1 MAKKNI
7 DMTQG
12 SLMRSLVAF
21 SVPLALSGLLQQLYS
36 WADSFIV
43 GNMEGESALAA
54 VGASGSVSRLI
65 TLIITG
71 FTAGLAVWAA
81 QQFGMGRRERL
92 REILAAF
99 APLCGAVSATA
110 ALVMGAGAMPMLRLF
125 DTPADIFSMSVAY
138 LRFYLIGT
146 PFMAVYNVY
155 AAVLRGMGDSRAPFL
170 AIVVSSAANVLL
182 DLLFVGVFG
191 WGAAGAALATSISQI
206 LMTVFVLG
214 YTVRKYPGL
223 SFDPRKIRPDAA
235 VLREGF
241 FFGLP
246 MALSSSIQSV
256 GSMLL
261 QGFQNS
267 FGTATVAAISTAYR
281 IDSVMLLPVM
291 NLGHGVSTAV
301 GQNIGGGHR
310 ARASRTL
317 WVGLGMIGAVSLVL
331 TAVVLC
337 FGGSLIALFGVSN
350 EAVDIGRRFFIALGS
365 FYPVFAAGTAVQS
378 YLKGLGDMKF
388 TSAVQIAVLAL
399 RLALSYAMKPH
410 FGNMSIAYAEAVC
423 WTVLL
428 LVWSLR
434 AFQLRQTSG
443 RNAGREQN

>member
-1 MAKKNI
+1 MAKRNI

-12 SLMRSLVAF
+12 SLMRNLVAF

-43 GNMEGESALAA
+43 GNIEGQGALAA
-54 VGASGSVSRLI
+54 VGASGSVSNLI
-65 TLIITG
+65 TMISTG

-81 QQFGMGRRERL
+81 QQFGMGRRDRL
-92 REILAAF
+92 REILRAF
-99 APLCGAVSATA
+99 APLLGLAAAAA
-110 ALVMGAGAMPMLRLF
+110 ALLLGVGAGPMLRLF
-125 DTPADIFSMSVAY
+125 DTPADVFAMSVGY

-170 AIVVSSAANVLL
+170 AIVVSSIANILL
-182 DLLFVGVFG
+182 DLLFVGGFG
-191 WGAAGAALATSISQI
+191 WSAAGAALATAAAQI
-206 LMTVFVLG
+206 LMTLFVLG
-214 YTVRKYPGL
+214 YTVKKYPELAFRPGR
-223 SFDPRKIRPDAA
+223 SRPDAA

-246 MALSSSIQSV
+246 MALSSSVQSV

-291 NLGHGVSTAV
+291 NLGHGLSTAV

-310 ARASRTL
+310 ARARQAL
-317 WVGLGMIGAVSLVL
+317 WVGLLVIGAVSLAL
-331 TAVVLC
+331 TAVVVC
-337 FGGSLIALFGVSN
+337 FGGSLIALFGVSP

-365 FYPVFAAGTAVQS
+365 FYPVFAAATAVQS

-423 WTVLL
+423 WVTLL

-434 AFQLRQTSG
+434 ALWLKG
-443 RNAGREQN
+443 RNGDRV